1 MSLAEVKELKSP
13 IKKWVP
19 EKKQLFINGKWVDAK
34 SGKTFDVEN
43 PATGDIVA
51 QAAEGD
57 KADIDEAVKAARKA
71 FESGPW
77 KDMSASERGK
87 IVWKIGDLILKYADE
102 LAELESLDNGKP
114 LAVAGAADVPLAAD
128 LFHYMA
134 GWTTKIKGDTFP
146 ISTDH
151 FYTPGQKYLTYT
163 QREPIGVVGQ
173 IIPWNFPLLMAAW
186 KLGPVLA
193 TGNTVVLKPA
203 EQTPLSALRLAE
215 IIQEAGMPDGVLNV
229 ITGFGE
235 SAGASLA
242 AHDGVDKVA
251 FTGSTE
257 VGKMIVQAAAG
268 NLKRVTL
275 ELGGKSPSI
284 VYADV
289 HDIEA
294 TVAGCASAIFFNHG
308 QCCCAGSR
316 LYIEKPIFND
326 VVKGISEIAKKMKVG
341 PGLSSPDMGPLVSQ
355 EQFEKVKG
363 YIKSGQD
370 DGAKCEVGGGTIGDK
385 GYFVEPTVLT
395 NTNDKMKVI
404 TEEIFG
410 PVVAAEPF
418 DNAEEVMARS
428 NNSTYGLAAAV
439 WTSDLKN
446 AINTADAFRAGTVW
460 INTFNIFD
468 AALPFG
474 GYKQSGWGREM
485 GREILDAYTET
496 KSVVI
501 AK

>member
-1 MSLAEVKELKSP
+1 MALAEVAELKSP
-13 IKKWVP
+13 VKSWVP
-19 EKKQLFINGKWVDAK
+19 SKKQLLIGGKWVDAK

-51 QAAEGD
+51 QVADGRKE
-57 KADIDEAVKAARKA
+57 DIDEAVKAARKA

-114 LAVAGAADVPLAAD
+114 LAVAGAADVPLSAD

-134 GWTTKIKGDTFP
+134 GWATKIKGDTFQ

-151 FYTPGQKYLTYT
+151 FYTPGQKYFTYT
-163 QREPIGVVGQ
+163 LKEPVGVVGQ

-186 KLGPVLA
+186 KLGPVLT

-215 IIQEAGMPDGVLNV
+215 IIQEAGIPDGVLNV
-229 ITGFGE
+229 VTGDGE
-235 SAGASLA
+235 GAGAPLA
-242 AHDGVDKVA
+242 AHDDVDKVA

-268 NLKRVTL
+268 NLKKVTL
-275 ELGGKSPSI
+275 ELGGKSPNV
-284 VYADV
+284 VYKDVAD
-289 HDIEA
+289 IKA
-294 TVAGCASAIFFNHG
+294 TAAGAASAIFFNHG

-316 LYIEKPIFND
+316 LYIEKPIFDD
-326 VVKGISEIAKKMKVG
+326 VVSEVSNIAKGMKVG
-341 PGLSSPDMGPLVSQ
+341 PGLKSPDMGPLVSK

-363 YIKSGQD
+363 YIKSGQS
-370 DGAKCEVGGGTIGDK
+370 DGAKCAVGGGTVGDK

-418 DNAEEVMARS
+418 ENAEEVMARS
-428 NNSTYGLAAAV
+428 NNSNYGLAAAV
-439 WTSDLKN
+439 WTSDIKK

-460 INTFNIFD
+460 VNTYNIFD

-485 GREILDAYTET
+485 GSEILDAYTET